1 MKWHLLPFSWA
12 NHGYYP
18 TWQRRPTMGKS
29 GSSTSVESRPS
40 QAPPPSARGSVR
52 DWIVLGLVIGGLVWF
67 SPVSRRH
74 GSGAISI
81 SCSQTPTRDSPYGKF
96 PKPHDPFRLQ
106 PCTARTTPPPL
117 HDVDFENSWSGL
129 FDPNPAHW
137 SWGVTVSKGGNARED
152 DPYAGRGIFM
162 CGFLDV
168 PLDYT
173 NKSDSRIARL
183 AVTKFQVSGLARARS
198 AVTTFDD
205 PAGQKSGRTI
215 IIEPGG
221 PGGSGTS
228 YAWRAGENITQRLSN
243 GKFDIL
249 GWDPRGVNISLP
261 AVSCFPHDADRD
273 HWELLVSRHRA
284 VSASHRNQAELADAM
299 NAAVMR
305 ACWERHG
312 DLGRFVSTA
321 FVARDLE
328 QIRVALGEDEVTGN
342 FVSYG
347 TGIAQTYVSMFPNRS
362 GRMILDGTEYVRD
375 HRLRGGFGWTAL
387 DNATDA
393 WRDGFLGE
401 CVNAGPKYCA
411 LAKSRNGKPVT
422 LDDLQGRLE
431 SLLSSLAD
439 RPVPAY
445 ISPSGPVLVTYSA
458 LVNSMYGAMYNAG
471 SWPAL
476 AQALYDLENG
486 NATLTAILIDKMSW
500 YFNPEKPCLASPEP
514 PSTEEL
520 GTLVICS
527 DSYDATEP
535 DDLEWWLSLWGN
547 MTAKNWIAG
556 NSRFYNVFPCRH
568 FNTYWPRPAEV
579 YRGHLGH
586 KLKHPVLLI
595 AETYD
600 PATPLRNGRR
610 LLREM
615 GSNARMVVHH
625 GYGHSSRDTSQCTD
639 SIAREFILHG
649 KLPNKAETDCYADE
663 KPYLY
668 GAKKVTATGSLG
680 MEDHLEAWRE
690 HLRELAF
697 LNPTLV

>member
-1 MKWHLLPFSWA
+1 MASGTSHETPVTSRYLLSQNNQNPMDK
-12 NHGYYP
+12 P
-18 TWQRRPTMGKS
+18 
-29 GSSTSVESRPS
+29 GSPS
-40 QAPPPSARGSVR
+40 LAQQCQSPPPSHPKRGPNR
-52 DWIVLGLVIGGLVWF
+52 GRIALGLIIGSLLWL
-67 SPVSRRH
+67 SPLPKWHVLISGSQPQTH
-74 GSGAISI
+74 G
-81 SCSQTPTRDSPYGKF
+81 SPYGKF
-96 PKPHDPFRLQ
+96 PKPNDPFQFQ
-106 PCTARTTPPPL
+106 PCTVKTTPPAL
-117 HDVDFENSWSGL
+117 DDVEFRNTWAAL
-129 FDPNPAHW
+129 FDPDPTHW
-137 SWGVTVSKGGNARED
+137 NWGLKAQHDGNAQED

-183 AVTKFQVSGLARARS
+183 AVTKFQVSGLARVGATGTV
-198 AVTTFDD
+198 AHDW
-205 PAGQKSGRTI
+205 AGQKSERTI

-228 YAWRAGENITQRLSN
+228 YAWRGENITQRLSN
-243 GKFDIL
+243 GKFDVL

-273 HWELLVSRHRA
+273 HWELLVSKHRA
-284 VSASHRNQAELADAM
+284 VSASHRNQVELADAM

-312 DLGRFVSTA
+312 DLGRFLSTA

-347 TGIAQTYVSMFPNRS
+347 TGIAQTYVSMFPGRS

-411 LAKSRNGKPVT
+411 LARPKNGKPVT
-422 LDDLQGRLE
+422 LDHLQHRLQT
-431 SLLSSLAD
+431 LLSSLID

-458 LVNSMYGAMYNAG
+458 LVNAIYGAMYNAG

-476 AQALYDLENG
+476 AQALFDLEDG
-486 NATLTAILIDKMSW
+486 NATLTATLIDKASW
-500 YFNPEKPCLASPEP
+500 YFDPEKPCLASPEP
-514 PSTEEL
+514 PATEEL

-527 DSYDATEP
+527 DSYDATDP

-547 MTAKNWIAG
+547 MTTKNWIAG
-556 NSRFYNVFPCRH
+556 NSRFYGVLPCRH
-568 FNTYWPRPAEV
+568 FNTYWPHPAEV

-586 KLKHPVLLI
+586 TLKHPVLLI

-610 LLREM
+610 LLQEM
-615 GSNARMVVHH
+615 GSNARLIVHH

-649 KLPNKAETDCYADE
+649 TLPEEAETDCCADE

-668 GAKKVTATGSLG
+668 GVEKGQNVEASESLS
-680 MEDHLEAWRE
+680 MQDHVKAWRE
-690 HLRELAF
+690 HLQELAV
-697 LNPTLV
+697 LNPALV

>member
-1 MKWHLLPFSWA
+1 MNKSRSSASLEKW
-12 NHGYYP
+12 
-18 TWQRRPTMGKS
+18 
-29 GSSTSVESRPS
+29 PS
-40 QAPPPSARGSVR
+40 LAAPLSEPRSVR
-52 DWIVLGLVIGGLVWF
+52 EWIVLGLVVGSLVWF
-67 SPVSRRH
+67 SPFSKCH
-74 GSGAISI
+74 SN
-81 SCSQTPTRDSPYGKF
+81 SCFKTQIPDSPYGKF
-96 PKPHDPFRLQ
+96 PKPHDPFRFQ
-106 PCTARTTPPPL
+106 PCTPRTTPPPL
-117 HDVDFENSWSGL
+117 DDVEFEKRWFGL

-137 SWGVTVSKGGNARED
+137 SWGLTVGSSSDGRKE

-173 NKSDSRIARL
+173 NKSNNRIARL
-183 AVTKFQVSGLARARS
+183 AVTKFQVSGLARIRS
-198 AVTTFDD
+198 TYTALDD
-205 PAGQKSGRTI
+205 QVGRKSERTI

-228 YAWRAGENITQRLSN
+228 YAWRAGQNITERLSD

-249 GWDPRGVNISLP
+249 GWDPRGVNMSQP
-261 AVSCFPHDADRD
+261 AVACFPHDADRD
-273 HWELLVSRHRA
+273 HWELLVSKHRS
-284 VSASHRNQAELADAM
+284 VSASHRDHVELVDAM

-328 QIRVALGEDEVTGN
+328 QIRAALGENEVTGN

-362 GRMILDGTEYVRD
+362 GRMILDGTEYVKD

-401 CVNAGPKYCA
+401 CVNAGSRYCA

-422 LDDLQGRLE
+422 LDGLQSRLE
-431 SLLSSLAD
+431 SLLSSLLD
-439 RPVPAY
+439 RPAPAY
-445 ISPSGPVLVTYSA
+445 IPTSGPVVVTYSA
-458 LVNSMYGAMYNAG
+458 LVNTIYGAMYNAK

-476 AQALYDLENG
+476 AEALLGLEEG
-486 NATLTAILIDKMSW
+486 NATLAATLIDKTSW

-527 DSYDATEP
+527 DSFDATEP

-547 MTAKNWIAG
+547 MTTRNWIAG
-556 NSRFYNVFPCRH
+556 NSRFYNVLPCRH

-610 LLREM
+610 LLHEM
-615 GSNARMVVHH
+615 GSNARMNVHH
-625 GYGHSSRDTSQCTD
+625 GYGHSSRDTSQCTN
-639 SIAREFILHG
+639 SIARDFILHG
-649 KLPNKAETDCYADE
+649 KLPNESETHCYADE

-668 GAKKVTATGSLG
+668 GVKQGQKAAATDSFV
-680 MEDHLEAWRE
+680 MEDHVGAWRK
-690 HLRELAF
+690 HLQELAF